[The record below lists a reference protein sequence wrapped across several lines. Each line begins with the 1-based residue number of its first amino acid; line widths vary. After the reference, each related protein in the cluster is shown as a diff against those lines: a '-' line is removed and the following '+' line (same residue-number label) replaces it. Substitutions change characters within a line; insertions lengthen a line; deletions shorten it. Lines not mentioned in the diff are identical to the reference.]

1 MHAAALGPA
10 RAGALWG
17 HGGRTPGWLRWG
29 PGREEGALDAF
40 SGVWLWAPRGWR
52 LQVSARSLHL
62 LWGKERALLLPL
74 ALPHHP
80 QFPSLGPCTIPSP
93 DVLTPNPHLSPGP
106 PAPSSVLRSGLFAV
120 ASLPSPTPKPRQ
132 RRPGD
137 GLPSLLLCPGLS
149 KDRLYP
155 SNPYPFADTVRA
167 EPASPQTPALPR
179 SCLDSVLCRT
189 SIPLPRP
196 PAPRELS
203 SPARSSCFS
212 LLQT

>member
-1 MHAAALGPA
+1 MHAATLGPA

-17 HGGRTPGWLRWG
+17 HGGRTPGWLRRG
-29 PGREEGALDAF
+29 PGRGEGALDASF
-40 SGVWLWAPRGWR
+40 GS
-52 LQVSARSLHL
+52 SALGAAGMATAGFCSRPPPAM
-62 LWGKERALLLPL
+62 GKGALLLPL
-74 ALPHHP
+74 ALLHHP
-80 QFPSLGPCTIPSP
+80 QFPSFGLCTIPSP

-106 PAPSSVLRSGLFAV
+106 PPPSCGSGSLLSR
-120 ASLPSPTPKPRQ
+120 ASLLPLQNLSSGV
-132 RRPGD
+132 PGTD
-137 GLPSLLLCPGLS
+137 SLPYYSAPGLS
-149 KDRLYP
+149 KNRLYP